1 MLTLLLVPISVSRVL
16 VSNSRN
22 PLWLFYRNKIGE
34 KEGGFVGM
42 KWNPT
47 DSRGGWGTRQG
58 EWAGYKGDEDASA
71 GRTAAVILQMGQ
83 VKVPPPALLV
93 LCHGC

>member
-1 MLTLLLVPISVSRVL
+1 
-16 VSNSRN
+16 
-22 PLWLFYRNKIGE
+22 
-34 KEGGFVGM
+34 M